1 MFLIVACFLA
11 LLVGGRFE
19 TFVGYGSVVGNE
31 VGFGKFIFILLLFNV
46 FVCLFISNLG

>member
-19 TFVGYGSVVGNE
+19 TFVGQGSVVGKE
-31 VGFGKFIFILLLFNV
+31 VGFENFKFILLLFN
-46 FVCLFISNLG
+46 FFICLFISNLG